1 VPDGAYAGRPRLNPC
16 LRPFWDA
23 NIDPA
28 SGKQYRNRVLYG
40 GRASSKTWDACG
52 RLIYMADN
60 ARLRV
65 CCCRQFQ
72 NKLSESVQPVLV
84 DTIDRFGLGRR
95 FVAHEAKI
103 VNKATKSEFLFYG
116 IWRQIREIKG
126 LEGIDVFLIE
136 EAEALTE
143 EQWLVIEATAR
154 KRGAQ
159 LWIIF
164 NPYLAT
170 DFVYE
175 HFVLNPPPRTLVRL
189 INYEE
194 NPFLA
199 PDFLETILELKA
211 RDFEEYQHI
220 YLGVPKTDEES
231 SVIKRSWLMAA
242 VDAHLALKVE
252 PKGARRIGFDVA
264 DEGKDLNAQVFGH
277 GPLVSWS
284 EQWKGGEDELLK
296 SCTRV
301 YREATNR
308 GAHIVYDSI
317 GVGAMAGAKFGELN
331 LANHLH
337 PPALEPD
344 YAKFI
349 TYSKFNAGA
358 GVWRPDAKYAR
369 TTTQNKDQFANLKA
383 QTWWLVADRCRNTY
397 NAVRKAEKFKEDE
410 IISFASDTPNLQKLI
425 AELSTPKRDFDQNGR
440 VKVESKKDLLKREV
454 PSPNLAD
461 ACVSIFAPG
470 LDPMRISAAAIAGA

>member
-1 VPDGAYAGRPRLNPC
+1 MPFDHRPRLNPA
-16 LRPFWDA
+16 LKPFWDA
-23 NIDPA
+23 NVDPA
-28 SGKQYRNRVLYG
+28 TGKQYRIRVLYG

-84 DTIDRFGLGRR
+84 DTIDRFSLGRR
-95 FVAHEAKI
+95 FVAHESKI

-126 LEGIDVFLIE
+126 LEGIDIFLIE

-143 EQWLVIEATAR
+143 EQWLIIEATAR
-154 KRGAQ
+154 RRGAQ

-164 NPYLAT
+164 NPYLVT
-170 DFVYE
+170 DFVYQN
-175 HFVLNPPPRTLVRL
+175 FVLNPPPRTIVRL

-199 PDFLETILELKA
+199 PDFRETIEELKV

-220 YLGVPKTDEES
+220 YLGVPKSDEES
-231 SVIKRSWLMAA
+231 SVIKRSWAMAS
-242 VDAHLALKVE
+242 VDAHLVLKIE
-252 PKGARRIGFDVA
+252 PKGAKRLGFDVA
-264 DEGKDLNAQVFGH
+264 DEGPDLNAQVFAH
-277 GPLVSWS
+277 GPLASWS
-284 EQWKGGEDELLK
+284 EMWKGGEDELLK

-301 YREATNR
+301 YNEARAR
-308 GAHIVYDSI
+308 GAHIIYDSI
-317 GVGAMAGAKFGELN
+317 GVGATAGAKFNELN
-331 LANHLH
+331 HANRD
-337 PPALEPD
+337 PRSPEPD
-344 YAKFI
+344 YSKFV

-358 GVWRPDAKYAR
+358 AVWRPDARYGH
-369 TTTQNKDQFANLKA
+369 TQTLNKDQFSNLKS
-383 QTWWLVADRCRNTY
+383 QTWWLAADRFRNTY
-397 NAVRKAEKFKEDE
+397 NAVRRGEKFRDDE
-410 IISFASDTPNLQKLI
+410 IVALASDMPNLQKLI
-425 AELSTPKRDFDQNGR
+425 TELSTPKRDFDRNGR
-440 VKVESKKDLLKREV
+440 VKVESKQDLLKREI

-461 ACVSIFAPG
+461 AYISIYAPG
-470 LDPMRISAAAIAGA
+470 LEPMRISAAAIARA